1 MDWDLQ
7 KAGKNLPKL
16 IKQAREAGPQTVA
29 QDGKPV
35 AVLLAVADYEK
46 LIGAKP
52 SLAEYLLSGPEWD
65 DEFVEEV
72 NRRPETIIR
81 DIDL

>member
-1 MDWDLQ
+1 MDWDIQ

-16 IKQAREAGPQTVA
+16 VRQAREAGPQTITEHGRPVVVVVA
-29 QDGKPV
+29 
-35 AVLLAVADYEK
+35 AEAYER
-46 LIGAKP
+46 LVGAKP

-65 DEFVEEV
+65 DEFAEEV
-72 NRRPETIIR
+72 NRRPETMIR